1 MKTRL
6 KTGLLLCGGV
16 LGGSAAVAAQKQPNI
31 LLVLSDDQSAF
42 AVGCY
47 GNADIRTPNLD
58 RFASEG
64 VRFKRAYATS
74 PQSVPSRA
82 SIIKQIALFLIVLTT
97 LLPGLSATAQQTPA
111 ADRVTMYTFS
121 DGLSDQLQE
130 LTGNPLLHRYAQTR
144 ERLSS
149 GKYRPLYHFSAPE
162 GRLNDPNGL
171 CYWNGNW
178 HLFYQAYP
186 IENPI
191 AHWGHAYSPD
201 LIHWKDL
208 PIAIA
213 PSIEERVYSGSTL
226 IQGDSVIAMYRGVGQ
241 GEMVAVSRDPLLL
254 NWRKPAANPVIPD
267 LDPEKEQPVFA
278 RGGDPFLWYCDK
290 LYYAILGGYS
300 DSGPDGKR
308 MFAEYLYR
316 SPDLLRWEYLHPFI
330 DADPYAFVG
339 DDGACPYFYPIG
351 NGDEHILLHFSHKS
365 GGKYLIGN
373 YDTQLQKFIVTDG
386 GNFNHGPAKGGGI
399 HAPSACPDGKGGIVV
414 LFNTNPGFPR
424 KDDFSEMMTLPR
436 LLTWEEGALR
446 VRPWDAVE
454 SLRRDHIRLEHIAVL
469 ANQETILDG
478 ITGDALEISME
489 IDLGKTKTF
498 ELSVL
503 RSPDGQEHT
512 RILFQRDMGKPT
524 REYENHTPT
533 STITIDNT
541 HGSRSPLF
549 ASRPPETAELSFA
562 KGEKLKLRVFIDRS
576 IVEVFVNDRQSVTLR
591 TYPERDDSKGISVRT
606 AGNGAEILSLDAWRM
621 ESIWTDASRQTRRS
635 ADGTRSQQSADG
647 LPTHEIHKTYKN
659 R

>member
-1 MKTRL
+1 MKNTD
-6 KTGLLLCGGV
+6 V
-16 LGGSAAVAAQKQPNI
+16 
-31 LLVLSDDQSAF
+31 
-42 AVGCY
+42 
-47 GNADIRTPNLD
+47 
-58 RFASEG
+58 
-64 VRFKRAYATS
+64 
-74 PQSVPSRA
+74 
-82 SIIKQIALFLIVLTT
+82 KQIALFLIVLTT
-97 LLPGLSATAQQTPA
+97 LLPGFSATAQQTPA

-130 LTGNPLLHRYAQTR
+130 LAGNPLLHRYAQTR

-290 LYYAILGGYS
+290 HYYAILGGYS
-300 DSGPDGKR
+300 DSGPGGKR

-373 YDTQLQKFIVTDG
+373 YDTQRQKFIVTDG

-454 SLRRDHIRLEHIAVL
+454 SLRRDHIRLEHIAVP

-621 ESIWTDASRQTRRS
+621 ESIWTDAPRQTRRS

>member
-64 VRFKRAYATS
+64 VRFNRAYATS

-436 LLTWEEGALR
+436 LLTWKEGALR